1 MTVKC
6 VSNDLKPLIAHAY
19 AVEGVDS
26 ETLALAHD
34 VSKRTIQRILVEQG
48 ANKIRASYPRIKAP
62 LVEPVSTRTP
72 DLPII
77 MFEPV
82 SQPLLSRLFQGIK
95 NALAFA
101 FK

>member
-34 VSKRTIQRILVEQG
+34 VSKRTIQRILVEG
-48 ANKIRASYPRIKAP
+48 RMNLAAHRPAALCIMD
-62 LVEPVSTRTP
+62 TTP
-72 DLPII
+72 
-77 MFEPV
+77 
-82 SQPLLSRLFQGIK
+82 
-95 NALAFA
+95 
-101 FK
+101 